1 MPSREVGRLIPLN
14 SSFIDGANKR
24 SLRDS
29 ADTLPDG
36 SDRGCLT
43 KRFSDESVSSD
54 RLVAIRFIRVL
65 LQQL

>member
-1 MPSREVGRLIPLN
+1 MSSRELGRLIPLDFPFIN
-14 SSFIDGANKR
+14 SANKR

-29 ADTLPDG
+29 VDTLPDV
-36 SDRGCLT
+36 SDRGCLP

-65 LQQL
+65 LQQF